1 MQGFQLWVQTEMMK
15 KLNQTPALGFD
26 DDSDVKVA
34 VTTLAFKNSK
44 IIQLLR
50 KRGSLIQAEEW
61 AKVDAVSDEINKL
74 KNDPKEFEELTTPCS
89 VFMSFESEEG
99 YERAK
104 ELDTAIENDP
114 NLEHLKYWLGN
125 HTIEIQEAS
134 EPSDII
140 WENRQ
145 YTPW

>member
-1 MQGFQLWVQTEMMK
+1 MQGFQLWIQTEMMK
-15 KLNQTPALGFD
+15 RLNQTPALDFD
-26 DDSDVKVA
+26 EDSEVKVA
-34 VTTLAFKNSK
+34 VTTMAFKNSK

-50 KRGSLIQAEEW
+50 KRGSLIQEEKW
-61 AKVDAVSDEINKL
+61 EKVDAVSDEINEL
-74 KNDPKEFEELTTPCS
+74 KKDPKEFEELTTPCS

-104 ELDTAIENDP
+104 GLDTAIKNDSS
-114 NLEHLKYWLGN
+114 LEKLKYWLGN